1 MGFAYTPLTASIQ
14 PIVGPSRG
22 VPMLGFVQTQYVGFL
37 DVSVELNMVLESV
50 SPPSYFYVYVS

>member
-1 MGFAYTPLTASIQ
+1 
-14 PIVGPSRG
+14 
-22 VPMLGFVQTQYVGFL
+22 MLGFVQTQYVGFL